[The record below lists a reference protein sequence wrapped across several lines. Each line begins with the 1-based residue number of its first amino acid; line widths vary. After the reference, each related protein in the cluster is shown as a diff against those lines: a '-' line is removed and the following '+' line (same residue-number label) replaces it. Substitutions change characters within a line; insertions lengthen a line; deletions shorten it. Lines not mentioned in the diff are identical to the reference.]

1 MDGGLQP
8 DDPGAPLVDEG
19 HPSPVNL
26 GRRFDAA
33 VVDGSLGLLL
43 PSVVLALIPGA
54 MGWMANIFY
63 LPYLVVLIAISLFA
77 YQVICELAWGRSL
90 GKHRTGLWT
99 VRRNG
104 EPLGFWRLYVR
115 ELLKW
120 GSALGAF
127 VVLPLGFAVLLFYFL
142 LNVVFCTYEPGEFH
156 EGFCAVGAVVFTLP
170 LAALAA
176 PIAPVAFFVFPTRRK
191 DKRALHDLL
200 TDTMVVSDARAGGSA
215 PDSPGVDGAAQ
226 AVR

>member
-1 MDGGLQP
+1 M
-8 DDPGAPLVDEG
+8 AP
-19 HPSPVNL
+19 
-26 GRRFDAA
+26 
-33 VVDGSLGLLL
+33 
-43 PSVVLALIPGA
+43 I
-54 MGWMANIFY
+54 
-63 LPYLVVLIAISLFA
+63 
-77 YQVICELAWGRSL
+77 
-90 GKHRTGLWT
+90 
-99 VRRNG
+99 
-104 EPLGFWRLYVR
+104 VR

-156 EGFCAVGAVVFTLP
+156 EGFCAVGAVVFTLS

-176 PIAPVAFFVFPTRRK
+176 PIAPVAFLVFPTRRK
-191 DKRALHDLL
+191 DKRAIHDLL

>member
-1 MDGGLQP
+1 MDGGLQS
-8 DDPGAPLVDEG
+8 GALLVDEG
-19 HPSPVNL
+19 HPPPVNL

-33 VVDGSLGLLL
+33 VLDGSLGILL
-43 PSVVLALIPGA
+43 PSFVLALIAGST
-54 MGWMANIFY
+54 GWMVNILY
-63 LPYLVVLIAISLFA
+63 LPYLAYLVALIPLSLFV
-77 YQVICELAWGRSL
+77 YQAVCELAWGRSL
-90 GKHRTGLWT
+90 GKHRTGLWI
-99 VRRNG
+99 VRKNG
-104 EPLGFWRLYVR
+104 APLGFWRLYVR

-142 LNVVFCTYEPGEFH
+142 LNVVFCNYEPGEFH
-156 EGFCAVGAVVFTLP
+156 EGFCAVGAVVFTIP

-200 TDTMVVSDARAGGSA
+200 TDTMVVSDASRVEARERRQ
-215 PDSPGVDGAAQ
+215 D
-226 AVR
+226 VR